1 MPQLSLYL
9 DDATMEA
16 LRSDAGRERVSLSQY
31 ARQLIRERAESA
43 WPAGFW
49 DTYGALSDPTF
60 VVPAELDA
68 SLDEPVSFDSALA

>member
-1 MPQLSLYL
+1 MSQLSLYL

-16 LRSDAGRERVSLSQY
+16 LRSDAGRESVSLSQY

-49 DTYGALSDPTF
+49 GTYGALSDPTF
-60 VVPAELDA
+60 TVPVELDA
-68 SLDEPVSFDSALA
+68 SLDAPVSFDAVTA

>member
-31 ARQLIRERAESA
+31 ARSLIRGRAESA

-49 DTYGALSDPTF
+49 GTYGALNDPTF
-60 VVPAELDA
+60 TVPAELNA
-68 SLDEPVSFDSALA
+68 SLDAPVSFDSATA

>member
-31 ARQLIRERAESA
+31 ARQLIRERAESS

-60 VVPAELDA
+60 TVPAEPDA
-68 SLDEPVSFDSALA
+68 SLDTPVSFDAVPA